1 LLPHLNEFLVLK
13 EIDYDKFKF
22 LGLFLPD
29 ETTPLTDEYIK
40 DNAKVGQSIE
50 LRVKFSYGTIQEK
63 FVNFSLSFKA

>member
-1 LLPHLNEFLVLK
+1 LSPLLDKFLVLN

-22 LGLFLPD
+22 LGLFLLD
-29 ETTPLTDEYIK
+29 KTTPLTDEYIAEHAEV
-40 DNAKVGQSIE
+40 NGSIE